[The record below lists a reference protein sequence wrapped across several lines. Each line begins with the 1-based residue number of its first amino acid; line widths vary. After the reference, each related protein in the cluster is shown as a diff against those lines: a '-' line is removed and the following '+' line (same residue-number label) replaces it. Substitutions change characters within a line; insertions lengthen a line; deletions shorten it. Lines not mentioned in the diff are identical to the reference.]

1 MRYKTFRLCMLVG
14 ASALGA
20 VAIFYFV
27 NYAILLD
34 IALGNSGIRTS
45 LQASIRAMW
54 LAFASQALLIGLL
67 YVLVAFRPKSVS
79 REVIVLFGLL
89 QLLEAVLL
97 FSFAERNWIA
107 YLLVAAALCVLVGAA
122 LWPKQW
128 PLPEDPEAM
137 AAKDASLREPPASPP
152 L

>member
-20 VAIFYFV
+20 VAIYYFV
-27 NYAILLD
+27 NYALLLD

-45 LQASIRAMW
+45 LQATIRAMW

-107 YLLVAAALCVLVGAA
+107 FLLVAAALCVLLGAA

-128 PLPEDPEAM
+128 PLATPDTLVTAQEAP
-137 AAKDASLREPPASPP
+137 LREPPAPPP

>member
-20 VAIFYFV
+20 VAIFYFI

-107 YLLVAAALCVLVGAA
+107 YLLVAAAVCVLLGAV

-128 PLPEDPEAM
+128 PL
-137 AAKDASLREPPASPP
+137 AKPDNVVAQDASLREPPASPP

>member
-107 YLLVAAALCVLVGAA
+107 YLLVAAALCVLLGAV

-128 PLPEDPEAM
+128 PPETPVN
-137 AAKDASLREPPASPP
+137 AAGTQDAPLREPPVQPP